1 MLVLFISSI
10 LILTTASI
18 LHQSIKIMEKTE
30 KYENDYL
37 EGSFAADY
45 IADEIRSAS
54 EVYSIDEYTINI
66 SPYKPLDFILKI
78 REDLFVTYAY
88 YNDILYR
95 VTSKNVEYFNTYPEK
110 LSKNILSQGFSS
122 IESSFDQENEVI
134 GLVLHF
140 GATEFIRL
148 IPAKVSVATQ

>member
-1 MLVLFISSI
+1 M
-10 LILTTASI
+10 
-18 LHQSIKIMEKTE
+18 
-30 KYENDYL
+30 
-37 EGSFAADY
+37 
-45 IADEIRSAS
+45 
-54 EVYSIDEYTINI
+54 YSIDEYTINI

-134 GLVLHF
+134 ALVLYF

-148 IPAKVSVATQ
+148 IPAKVSVVTQ